1 MNKVATEL
9 GERTKEL
16 VFRAHENAKKHGFH
30 DKKID
35 LEQAVMLIVSE
46 VGEAIEAHRIGRYAK
61 IKPADTWAI
70 ATQSQ
75 FEFHLKNCY
84 EDEIADVL
92 IRLFDLAGYFGIV
105 PKYIPL
111 NHPVD
116 THAGRLMYLTM
127 SIISIAVQP
136 TVTSFNY
143 TYSNIVDFCDR
154 FDINILPFIEAKM
167 QYNEGRPYKHGKEY

>member
-9 GERTKEL
+9 GGHTKEL

-35 LEQAVMLIVSE
+35 LEQSVMLIVSE
-46 VGEAIEAHRIGRYAK
+46 IGEAIEADRSSTHAVESPLGCK
-61 IKPADTWAI
+61 DG
-70 ATQSQ
+70 S
-75 FEFHLKNCY
+75 FEFCIKDTY
-84 EDEIADVL
+84 EDEVADVF

-105 PKYIPL
+105 PKYVPL

-116 THAGRLMYLTM
+116 THAGRLMYITM
-127 SIISIAVQP
+127 SVISIAVQP

-143 TYSNIVDFCDR
+143 AYSNIVDFCDR
-154 FDINILPFIEAKM
+154 FDIDILPFIEAKM
-167 QYNEGRPYKHGKEY
+167 KYNEGRPYKHGKEY